1 MKKTSLLLLIIFSYF
16 IHSLKPNTAKA
27 SELHSLQIR
36 SIDTMKFSRD
46 LVREKVNDLSFN
58 EVIDSQMK
66 YIVDSGATHVTIDA
80 PYDQEF
86 LPMISRWVLS
96 ARQYKLNVWF
106 RGNFSGWEGWY
117 EYPRIDRAT
126 HLKKTQEFILN
137 NPDLFADGDIFTA
150 CPECENGGPG
160 DPRNGDVEG
169 YRKFLFD
176 EYDVT
181 TKAFEKIDK
190 KVHSNFLSMNGDV
203 AELIMDRETTKRL
216 GGLVTIDHYVKT
228 PERTVEDIIRLAEKS
243 GGKIVLGE
251 VGVPLTDLH
260 GNMTEKE
267 QAEWLARAF
276 AKFEKIPDLIAVNY
290 WVNAGGTT
298 GLWEYDGK
306 PRLGSSVLKNYF
318 LHKTASGKI
327 LNTAGKPISDA
338 TVTVF
343 DEAFPVNP
351 DGTFTVPFLLD
362 GQKVQIN
369 AIGYI
374 SEEYVISADS
384 NSRNIVIKSA
394 DSPSTISNLKVEK
407 KNTLWTLL
415 LSPIIFLFHLFTQ

>member
-1 MKKTSLLLLIIFSYF
+1 MKKISLLLLILFSYF
-16 IHSLKPNTAKA
+16 IHFLKPNTAKA
-27 SELHSLQIR
+27 SQLNTLQIR

-46 LVREKVNDLSFN
+46 LVREKANDLSFN

-66 YIVDSGATHVTIDA
+66 YIVDSGATHVAIDA

-86 LPMISRWVLS
+86 LSMMTRWVLS
-96 ARQYKLNVWF
+96 ARSYHLNVWF

-117 EYPRIDRAT
+117 DYPRIDRAT
-126 HLKKTQEFILN
+126 HLKKTQDFILN
-137 NPDLFADGDIFTA
+137 NSDLFADGDIFTA

-160 DPRNGDVEG
+160 DPRNGDVAG

-176 EYDVT
+176 EYEVT
-181 TKAFEKIDK
+181 TKAFEKINK

-203 AELIMDRETTKRL
+203 AELIMDKETTKRL

-228 PERTVEDIIRLAEKS
+228 PERTVNDIKRLAEKS

-267 QAEWLARAF
+267 QAEWLAVAF
-276 AKFEKIPDLIAVNY
+276 AKFEKIPELIAVNY

-318 LHKTASGKI
+318 THKTASGKI
-327 LNTAGKPISDA
+327 LNTAGKTIPNAYIRI
-338 TVTVF
+338 F
-343 DEAFPVNP
+343 DESFPVNA
-351 DGTFTVPFLLD
+351 DGTFTVPFLLE
-362 GQKVQIN
+362 GQKIQIN
-369 AIGYI
+369 ALGYI
-374 SEEYVISADS
+374 SEEYVVSANS
-384 NSRNIVIKSA
+384 NSKNIVIKSE
-394 DSPSTISNLKVEK
+394 DSSSISSDVKVEK
-407 KNTLWTLL
+407 KTTLWTLL
-415 LSPIIFLFHLFTQ
+415 LSPIIFLIHLFTR